1 MNGKQLNLEE
11 SLVEKYG
18 PLLTMTQLAELL
30 HRSPDGLR
38 IALQSRQP
46 YTEQI
51 NRARL
56 KIGRRVYFR
65 ASQIADF
72 LSNDFLNGEEV

>member
-1 MNGKQLNLEE
+1 MKDTKLSLEE
-11 SLVEKYG
+11 SLLSKYG
-18 PLLTMTQLAELL
+18 PLLTMPQLADLL

-46 YTEQI
+46 YTEEI
-51 NRARL
+51 NKAKL

-65 ASQIADF
+65 ASQIAE
-72 LSNDFLNGEEV
+72 LLNSDRLCGDRG

>member
-1 MNGKQLNLEE
+1 MNSKKLNLEE

-18 PLLTMTQLAELL
+18 PLLTMAQLAELL

-46 YTEQI
+46 YTEKI
-51 NRARL
+51 NQARL

-65 ASQIADF
+65 ASQIADL
-72 LSNDFLNGEEV
+72 LSNDFLSSEEM